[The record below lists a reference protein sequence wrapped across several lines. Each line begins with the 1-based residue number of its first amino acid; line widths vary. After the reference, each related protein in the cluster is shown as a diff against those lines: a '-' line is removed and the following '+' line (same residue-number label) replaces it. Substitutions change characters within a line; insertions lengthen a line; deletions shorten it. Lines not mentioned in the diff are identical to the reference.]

1 MTISSN
7 FNVENASSFASSA
20 RISSGPSGISPH
32 WLMVIVMGAGF
43 LAAADAT
50 IIFPALWAY
59 VQETL
64 RASLFYY
71 GLIAGGFNAAQAVV
85 APLFGLWAD
94 ARGIKEVCG
103 EQKEKSLEFLFASGC
118 CYVIVATHLVFNNF

>member
-7 FNVENASSFASSA
+7 FNVENTSFDSSS
-20 RISSGPSGISPH
+20 RVSSGPAGISPH
-32 WLMVIVMGAGF
+32 WLMGIVMSAGL

-50 IIFPALWAY
+50 IIFPALWFY
-59 VQETL
+59 VTEKLQT
-64 RASLFYY
+64 SLLYY

-94 ARGIKEVCG
+94 ARGIKEVR
-103 EQKEKSLEFLFASGC
+103 KF
-118 CYVIVATHLVFNNF
+118 